1 MSKFDIKDGI
11 RYISLEIN
19 GSRSMASRNISLT
32 DYHDDLIEA
41 KIQAGEYANASEVVR
56 DEGLRLIHERDQELA
71 ARVDA
76 IKSRVAVGLE
86 QAARGDLVEGSI
98 DEIRERIRQ
107 RAEERF
113 GDSKR

>member
-1 MSKFDIKDGI
+1 
-11 RYISLEIN
+11 
-19 GSRSMASRNISLT
+19 MASRNISLT

-56 DEGLRLIHERDQELA
+56 EGLRLIHERDQELA

>member
-1 MSKFDIKDGI
+1 MSKFDIEHSI
-11 RYISLEIN
+11 LYLSWEIN

-32 DYHDDLIEA
+32 DHHDDLIET

-56 DEGLRLIHERDQELA
+56 EGLRLIQERDQELA

-98 DEIRERIRQ
+98 DEIRERIRR
-107 RAEERF
+107 RAEERL

>member
-1 MSKFDIKDGI
+1 
-11 RYISLEIN
+11 
-19 GSRSMASRNISLT
+19 MASRNISLT
-32 DYHDDLIEA
+32 DHHDDLIEA

-56 DEGLRLIHERDQELA
+56 EGLRLIQERDQELA

-76 IKSRVAVGLE
+76 IKSRVVVGLE
-86 QAARGDLVEGSI
+86 QAARGDFVEGSI
-98 DEIRERIRQ
+98 DEIRERIRR